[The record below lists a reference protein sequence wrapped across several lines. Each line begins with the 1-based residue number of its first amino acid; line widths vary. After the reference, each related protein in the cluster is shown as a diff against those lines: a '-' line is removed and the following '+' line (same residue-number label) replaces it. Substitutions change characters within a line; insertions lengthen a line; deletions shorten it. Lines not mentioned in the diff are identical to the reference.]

1 MSDDRIHLLAL
12 GKPLHKHHK
21 GAVVG
26 RILVARDA
34 HEGEIIVKGCNL
46 AFEVILYRVDDRDML
61 AQSQAQNLGV
71 LGVIA
76 REPQGEDLLRLV
88 GDDLFLKEETWQ

>member
-1 MSDDRIHLLAL
+1 MSNDRIHLLAL

-21 GAVVG
+21 RAVVG
-26 RILVARDA
+26 RVLVARDA
-34 HEGEIIVKGCNL
+34 HEGEIVVKGCNL
-46 AFEVILYRVDDRDML
+46 ALEVILSRIDDRDVL
-61 AQSQAQNLGV
+61 ARGQAQNLGV

-76 REPQGEDLLRLV
+76 REPQGENLLRLV